1 MTISLQLLIEH
12 LARPTQ
18 LKQKENSGKDPLETN
33 HANDH
38 STEQKLNLEF
48 NGTDLV
54 GQNPT
59 EKVDEAK
66 L

>member
-33 HANDH
+33 HADDH

-54 GQNPT
+54 AQNPNV
-59 EKVDEAK
+59 KVDEDK